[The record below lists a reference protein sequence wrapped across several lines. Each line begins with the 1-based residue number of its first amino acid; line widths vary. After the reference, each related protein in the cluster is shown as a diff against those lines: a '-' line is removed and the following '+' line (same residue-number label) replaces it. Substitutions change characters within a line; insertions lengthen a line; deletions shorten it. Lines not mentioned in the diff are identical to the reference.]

1 MDGSK
6 AKLND
11 AAERRNHS
19 HARSSVRGGKLC
31 QTKLL
36 LAESQEHHGS
46 QSAIP
51 TLRFALVSKLS
62 TVGKRDEPSCKTSTY
77 HSLSTLLT

>member
-36 LAESQEHHGS
+36 LAESQEYHGS
-46 QSAIP
+46 PKARF
-51 TLRFALVSKLS
+51 LRF
-62 TVGKRDEPSCKTSTY
+62 D
-77 HSLSTLLT
+77 LL